1 MSPTP
6 RSIRS
11 FLFVPGDSP
20 RKFEKACT
28 GPADALILDLE
39 DSVAPAGKVAART
52 TTATMLA
59 HAPRRQWAFVRVNAY
74 DTGLTAA
81 DLAAVMAARPDG
93 IVLPKARGGEDV
105 RRLAH
110 MLDAFEATHGIA
122 AGSTRILPI
131 VTETADSLFA
141 LSTYRDS
148 SPRLWGLMWG
158 AEDLM
163 AALGSYDNRDEA
175 AAYTG
180 PFQMARDGCL
190 AAARAAGVEP
200 VDTVYVDVKNLDGL
214 AGEARAARRDGFS
227 CKALIHPSH
236 VEVVHAAFEPAPAEV
251 DWAQRVLAIVESAP
265 ADGVFVLDGRMVDQP
280 HIRKARQ
287 IMARAG

>member
-1 MSPTP
+1 MTQAP

-11 FLFVPGDSP
+11 LLFVPGDSP
-20 RKFEKACT
+20 RKFERASS

-39 DSVAPAGKVAART
+39 DSVAPANKAQARAV
-52 TTATMLA
+52 TATMLGQT
-59 HAPRRQWAFVRVNAY
+59 PRRQRLYVRVNAF

-81 DLAAVMAARPDG
+81 DLAVVMAARPDG
-93 IVLPKARGGEDV
+93 IVLPKAGGGDDV
-105 RRLAH
+105 RRLAY

-122 AGSTRILPI
+122 PGSTRILPI

-141 LSTYRDS
+141 LSSYRDS

-163 AALGSYDNRDEA
+163 AALGAYDNRDRE

-180 PFQMARDGCL
+180 PFRTARDLCL

-200 VDTVYVDVKNLDGL
+200 VDTVYVDVKNLEGL
-214 AGEARAARRDGFS
+214 ADECRAARRDGFS

-236 VEVVHAAFEPAPAEV
+236 VDVVHEAFQPTAAEI
-251 DWAQRVLAIVESAP
+251 DWARRVLAAIESSP

-287 IMARAG
+287 IIQRV